1 MEESFSR
8 KVKSELLKSLPKTL
22 SERQALVAGLFLS
35 QLPPKDS
42 MFSSSYKVKSAGKS
56 AENIKIE
63 EEFVTD
69 LLELTEFEF
78 ETRSLKSGI
87 EISVLPSSKEAFDSC
102 FSMCFTEK
110 SADILSSSP
119 EFVRNFL
126 KGVYL
131 SCGYLS
137 DPGKTYRIELHCANP
152 DIVRLILLMFNTNEI
167 ESSLSVR
174 DNKRVIRMRSGDSIA
189 TFLAL
194 IGATNSYLEFENIRI
209 SRDFKGGINR
219 AVNCDLGNSRRQAEA
234 GARRTDLF
242 EKLLSSPESSKLPK
256 ELRDAAQVHI
266 DNPGA
271 SIAELGRMMDPP
283 ISKSGMNHRLIK
295 LEELARELK

>member
-8 KVKSELLKSLPKTL
+8 KVKSELLKSLPRSL

-35 QLPPKDS
+35 QLPPSDAL
-42 MFSSSYKVKSAGKS
+42 FASSYKVKSADRS
-56 AENIKIE
+56 PESIRSE
-63 EEFVTD
+63 EDFVTE
-69 LLELTEFEF
+69 LLKLTEFSF
-78 ETRSLKSGI
+78 EKRALKSGV
-87 EISVLPSSKEAFDSC
+87 EISVTASSKDEFDSC

-110 SADILSSSP
+110 SADILSSSS
-119 EFVRNFL
+119 EFVRYFL
-126 KGVYL
+126 KGVYI

-137 DPGKTYRIELHCANP
+137 DPEKTYRIELHCANP
-152 DIVRLILLMFNTNEI
+152 NIVELMLWMFNTNEI
-167 ESSLSVR
+167 ESSVSVR
-174 DNKRVIRMRSGDSIA
+174 GNKRIIRMRSGDSIA

-194 IGATNSYLEFENIRI
+194 IGATNSYLEFESIRI

-242 EKLLSSPESSKLPK
+242 ERLLASPESSKLPK